1 MTEKNAMAQMPADGY
16 ATHPLIDG
24 MRRAGSIDRYFDL
37 PIRDPKQDGWISG
50 EDLFLGDDQRLRHL
64 VQTYGQAFWGT
75 ANTHVAGSAFIIAY
89 LTRLVWPVIGQWVL
103 EQQVPDVTLGNIAFH
118 QIDDRIDATALAHPT
133 YATVANGPNAGHRD
147 GHNDGTTVADPE
159 ALYSQLK
166 EWLLVANLELVV
178 ESLRRAAGASVKI
191 SWNAAATACAQAFH
205 HLYPVSETPE
215 TLLTHARLLF
225 GDSSSPLHGQ
235 LTVEAVTHQGRS
247 GFFARRRGCC
257 LAWRTQRANGYCSNC
272 ILTPREQQDREFQEM
287 LAAGK

>member
-1 MTEKNAMAQMPADGY
+1 MTETNAISKMLTNDY

-24 MRRAGSIDRYFDL
+24 MRRVGTIDRYFDL
-37 PIRDPKQDGWISG
+37 PIRDPQQDGWISG
-50 EDLFLGDDQRLRHL
+50 EDLFLGNDHRLRYL
-64 VQTYGQAFWGT
+64 VRTYGQAFWGST
-75 ANTHVAGSAFIIAY
+75 NAHVAGSAFIIAY
-89 LTRLVWPVIGQWVL
+89 LTRLVWPVIGQWVR

-118 QIDDRIDATALAHPT
+118 QSGDRIDATAMARPT
-133 YATVANGPNAGHRD
+133 FATVADGPNAGHEDR
-147 GHNDGTTVADPE
+147 TTVTDPE

-166 EWLLVANLELVV
+166 QWLLVANLNLVV

-215 TLLTHARLLF
+215 ILETHARKLF
-225 GDSSSPLHGQ
+225 GDPSSPLHGQ

-247 GFFARRRGCC
+247 GLFARLRGCC
-257 LAWRTQRANGYCSNC
+257 LAWRTNRANGYCSNC

-287 LAAGK
+287 LRAGR